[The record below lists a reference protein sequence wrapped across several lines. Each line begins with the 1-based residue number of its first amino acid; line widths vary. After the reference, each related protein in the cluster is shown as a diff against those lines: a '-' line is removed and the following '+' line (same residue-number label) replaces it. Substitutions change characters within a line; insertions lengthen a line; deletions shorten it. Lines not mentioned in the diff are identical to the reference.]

1 MRRSVGLRKSA
12 LDLFS
17 QAAAATERHFA
28 LQRTPLE
35 TSSEPRANV
44 ENTGGR
50 TRTSSSLARDA
61 RPASTKGEL

>member
-17 QAAAATERHFA
+17 GGGGERATQRPERA
-28 LQRTPLE
+28 PLE
-35 TSSEPRANV
+35 TSSEPPANV

-50 TRTSSSLARDA
+50 TRTSSSLARNA

>member
-44 ENTGGR
+44 EKT
-50 TRTSSSLARDA
+50 
-61 RPASTKGEL
+61 